1 LNRSDGN
8 RNGGEDRIAD
18 LLRSCRGFRVES
30 PQGPVGIVESVAFIS
45 SLTAPD
51 ALLVRVGLF
60 ARELVVIP
68 RREVTDIVISGR
80 QVVVRSHASVHS
92 LSHLASAAAID
103 GYSEGSSASAT
114 DGCPEGSTLP
124 RSIRGRR
131 QRGSAT

>member
-1 LNRSDGN
+1 
-8 RNGGEDRIAD
+8 
-18 LLRSCRGFRVES
+18 
-30 PQGPVGIVESVAFIS
+30 VAFIS

-103 GYSEGSSASAT
+103 GYSEGSSASAI
-114 DGCPEGSTLP
+114 DGYSEGSSASAIDGYPGGSTLP
-124 RSIRGRR
+124 RSVRGRR